1 MNIGNIVT
9 PNTKGQIVIPQ
20 KMRGGLGITSDTPL
34 HLSLTG
40 DAIMIRPIRSIIT
53 NNDTHVARAEVLKN
67 TAGSWIGDDWPKTE
81 KKRKQIELAETK
93 KRKTMSW

>member
-53 NNDTHVARAEVLKN
+53 NNDTHFARADVLKIQR
-67 TAGSWIGDDWPKTE
+67 ARGRVMIGQKQ
-81 KKRKQIELAETK
+81 KKKEIR
-93 KRKTMSW
+93 

>member
-20 KMRGGLGITSDTPL
+20 KLRGGLGITSNTPL
-34 HLSLTG
+34 HVSLAG

-53 NNDTHVARAEVLKN
+53 NDDTHVARAEVLKN
-67 TAGSWIGDDWPKTE
+67 TAGSWADDDWPKTE
-81 KKRKQIELAETK
+81 EKRNQKELEEAKKRKALL
-93 KRKTMSW
+93 W